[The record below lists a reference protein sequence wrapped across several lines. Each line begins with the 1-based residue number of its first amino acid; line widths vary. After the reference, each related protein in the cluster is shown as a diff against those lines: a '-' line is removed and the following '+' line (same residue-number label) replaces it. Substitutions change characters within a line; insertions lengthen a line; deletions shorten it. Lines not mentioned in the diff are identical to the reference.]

1 MEGLAILLLVD
12 SVPLE
17 KGSLRGESNL
27 VCWVDVD
34 TFQGTAT
41 EAKSRGADTGSAR
54 FGNYAPYI
62 SSPHSSHFY
71 LVSCRRIAFLVWPE
85 KTSGDAHT
93 AHTRGYTRGEGG
105 SKAKRVRRGACREPT
120 RAARE

>member
-34 TFQGTAT
+34 TFQGT
-41 EAKSRGADTGSAR
+41 R
-54 FGNYAPYI
+54 
-62 SSPHSSHFY
+62 H
-71 LVSCRRIAFLVWPE
+71 
-85 KTSGDAHT
+85 
-93 AHTRGYTRGEGG
+93 
-105 SKAKRVRRGACREPT
+105 
-120 RAARE
+120 